1 MSSLGTASIQFIAF
15 GLAAVVLVNLARAA
29 AWRSAMLLACS
40 IVFLVLIGGDFKS
53 FLPLAGFLTL
63 GYLGLWLIRAK
74 APAALV
80 TAVILIIA
88 VYTWLKK
95 YPVVPQSDFLP
106 FAYLTA
112 GLSYIFFRVLHL
124 LIESGQNEDQP
135 RISLG
140 AYLLYTLNFTTFESG
155 PIQRFDE
162 FGRQILPLDT
172 GVIARQLERIAIGF
186 FKVNIVAM
194 LLLAVLENAFEDLAH
209 TGAASVKLFAA
220 ARLFVVYPFF
230 LYANFSGYIDIV
242 IALARL
248 MRLELPENFNRP
260 FAAASFLDFW
270 NRWHITLSMWLKTY
284 VYNSLL
290 TAAMRRIDNPR
301 VYPYLGVLCFFVTF
315 FLVGIW
321 HGRTSEFAVFGLLQ
335 GGGVATN
342 KLWQVVLAER
352 LGNKRYRALAKQ
364 PLYIALGR
372 GLTFSWFAFTLLW
385 FWAGWHEIDIT
396 FGALSAAGWLAV
408 WITIWLIA
416 TMALA
421 SWEWARGKLL
431 AVNLAGEPVLAHRY
445 LHVAYV
451 STLVLVS
458 LVITVLLNQAAPD
471 IVYKAF

>member
-15 GLAAVVLVNLARAA
+15 GLAAAVLVNLACRV
-29 AWRSAMLLACS
+29 AWRAAMLLACS
-40 IVFLVLIGGDFKS
+40 IVFVLLIGGDGKS
-53 FLPLAGFLTL
+53 FLPLAGFLAL
-63 GYLGLWLIRAK
+63 GYAGLWLIRAK
-74 APAALV
+74 VPGALA
-80 TAVILIIA
+80 TFVILIIA
-88 VYTWLKK
+88 AYAWLKK
-95 YPVVPQSDFLP
+95 YPVVPQTDFLP

-124 LIESGQNEDQP
+124 LIESGQNEDHP
-135 RISLG
+135 RIGPG

-162 FGRQILPLDT
+162 FARQILPLDMAI
-172 GVIARQLERIAIGF
+172 IARQFERIAIGF

-194 LLLAVLENAFEDLAH
+194 LLLAVVQNAFEDLAH
-209 TGAASVKLFAA
+209 AGPASLKLFAA

-248 MRLELPENFNRP
+248 MRIELPENFARP
-260 FAAASFLDFW
+260 FAASSFLDFW

-290 TAAMRRIDNPR
+290 TAAMRRISNPR

-335 GGGVATN
+335 GGGVAIN
-342 KLWQVVLAER
+342 KLWQVVLAQR
-352 LGNKRYRALAKQ
+352 LGNKRYRALARQ
-364 PLYIALGR
+364 PLYVALGR

-385 FWAGWHEIDIT
+385 FWAGWREIDIT
-396 FGALSAAGWLAV
+396 FGALNTAGWLGV
-408 WITIWLIA
+408 WLAIWLIA
-416 TMALA
+416 TLTLA
-421 SWEWARGKLL
+421 TWEWLRGKLL
-431 AVNLAGEPVLAHRY
+431 AVSVSGKPVLAHRY
-445 LHVAYV
+445 LRVAYV

-458 LVITVLLNQAAPD
+458 LVITVLLNQPAPD